1 MKTKVLFLLLATL
14 FLSSSTL
21 YAQKFT
27 LGEQDIK
34 VLKERAA
41 EKVGMM
47 NKYIAFIKKKK
58 NDSDTRFYYKEEAQ
72 KLFVN
77 DCNPFTEIVEFEDGS
92 RETIRRESVT
102 MQVAS
107 LRNKTPRTK
116 PMKEYFR
123 GLIKMNYKSVKM
135 ESTDIADM
143 RVSKLQPYGKDA
155 DGKQL
160 YVCSVFFD
168 QVFVGVTPEGRKY
181 QDITHKWVVCYVQ
194 VDKVYDPETGDT
206 YNEYMVRLGDVHVES
221 IEKLW

>member
-1 MKTKVLFLLLATL
+1 MKTRIFLLFFFALSTSYDL
-14 FLSSSTL
+14 F
-21 YAQKFT
+21 AQEFT
-27 LGEQDIK
+27 LSKQDEQ
-34 VLKERAA
+34 VLKERAK
-41 EKVGMM
+41 EKVAML
-47 NKYIAFIKKKK
+47 NRYIAFMADPQ
-58 NDSDTRFYYKEEAQ
+58 NNSNTRFYYKEEGQ

-77 DCNPFTEIVEFEDGS
+77 DCNPFTEIVEFTDGS
-92 RETIRRESVT
+92 KEIIQRESVT

-123 GLIKMNYKSVKM
+123 GLIKMNYKYVKM

-168 QVFVGVTPEGRKY
+168 QLFVGITSEGRKY

-194 VDKVYDPETGDT
+194 VDNVFDPETGDT
-206 YNEYMVRLGDVHVES
+206 YPEYMVRLGDVHVES

>member
-1 MKTKVLFLLLATL
+1 MKTKVLFFL
-14 FLSSSTL
+14 FAILFFSSSAL

-27 LGEQDIK
+27 LSDQDVK

-47 NKYIAFIKKKK
+47 NKYIAFMADPK

-123 GLIKMNYKSVKM
+123 GLIKMNYKYVKM

-168 QVFVGVTPEGRKY
+168 QIFVGVTPEGRKY

-194 VDKVYDPETGDT
+194 VDEVYDPETGDT
-206 YNEYMVRLGDVHVES
+206 YREYMVRLGDVHVES

>member
-1 MKTKVLFLLLATL
+1 M
-14 FLSSSTL
+14 
-21 YAQKFT
+21 
-27 LGEQDIK
+27 
-34 VLKERAA
+34 
-41 EKVGMM
+41 
-47 NKYIAFIKKKK
+47 
-58 NDSDTRFYYKEEAQ
+58 
-72 KLFVN
+72 
-77 DCNPFTEIVEFEDGS
+77 FEDGS

-123 GLIKMNYKSVKM
+123 GLIKMNYKYVKM

-194 VDKVYDPETGDT
+194 VDEVYDPETGDT
-206 YNEYMVRLGDVHVES
+206 YREYMVRLGDVHVES

>member
-1 MKTKVLFLLLATL
+1 MKRAILFFNLVCAVTL
-14 FLSSSTL
+14 IVS
-21 YAQKFT
+21 AQT
-27 LGEQDIK
+27 EPH
-34 VLKERAA
+34 
-41 EKVGMM
+41 VGML
-47 NKYIAFIKKKK
+47 NKYIAFMADPQ

-77 DCNPFTEIVEFEDGS
+77 NCNPYTEIVEFEDGTK
-92 RETIRRESVT
+92 ETIRRESVT
-102 MQVAS
+102 MQVVS
-107 LRNKTPRTK
+107 LRNRTPRTK
-116 PMKEYFR
+116 PMKDYFR
-123 GLIKMNYKSVKM
+123 GLIKMNYRYVKI
-135 ESTDIADM
+135 ESADIVDM

-194 VDKVYDPETGDT
+194 VDEIYDPETGDT
-206 YNEYMVRLGDVHVES
+206 YQEYMVRLGDVHVES

>member
-47 NKYIAFIKKKK
+47 NKYIAFMADPK

-168 QVFVGVTPEGRKY
+168 QVFVGVTPEGRKS

-194 VDKVYDPETGDT
+194 VDEIYDPETGDT
-206 YNEYMVRLGDVHVES
+206 YQEYMVRLGDVHVES

>member
-1 MKTKVLFLLLATL
+1 MKTKVLSLLFIAIFASYDL
-14 FLSSSTL
+14 F
-21 YAQKFT
+21 AQEFT
-27 LGEQDIK
+27 LSEQDKK
-34 VLKERAA
+34 VLIERAK
-41 EKVGMM
+41 EKVAMM
-47 NKYIAFIKKKK
+47 NRYIAFMADPK
-58 NDSDTRFYYKEEAQ
+58 NDNDTRFYYKEEGQ

-77 DCNPFTEIVEFEDGS
+77 DCNPFTEIVEFKDGTK
-92 RETIRRESVT
+92 EIIQRESVT

-107 LRNKTPRTK
+107 LRNTKPRTK

-123 GLIKMNYKSVKM
+123 GLIKMNYKYVKM

-194 VDKVYDPETGDT
+194 VDNVFDPTTGDT
-206 YNEYMVRLGDVHVES
+206 YPEYMVRLGDVHVES